1 MAHTNSINKVMT
13 YLEDKKEP
21 VTISDIVFNVH
32 LTSKSV
38 LSVLEILKQF
48 EKIKVFTNGKISLV
62 VLNEVTNKW
71 ALQHICYELD

>member
-21 VTISDIVFNVH
+21 VTISDIVFNVN

-48 EKIKVFTNGKISLV
+48 EKIKVFTNGKTSLV
-62 VLNEVTNKW
+62 VLNEVTNK
-71 ALQHICYELD
+71 

>member
-62 VLNEVTNKW
+62 VLNEVTNK
-71 ALQHICYELD
+71 

>member
-1 MAHTNSINKVMT
+1 MT

-62 VLNEVTNKW
+62 VLNEVTNK
-71 ALQHICYELD
+71 